1 MVEADGTAVDTQ
13 RTPPAVVEQP
23 ASQQRTVVYLQTSTV
38 TVEKLLSLPAVPVV
52 KTGVSPDVPD
62 MAAVCRADLTH
73 PEQERRRVVIHSV
86 RVKTEAS
93 MMPAA
98 AEAAGMAVEA
108 QRRQVAVPDILVI
121 PV

>member
-1 MVEADGTAVDTQ
+1 M
-13 RTPPAVVEQP
+13 
-23 ASQQRTVVYLQTSTV
+23 
-38 TVEKLLSLPAVPVV
+38 

-98 AEAAGMAVEA
+98 EAAGMAVEA